1 MNSVRS
7 NSLSLK
13 YQRFPLLGCQDK
25 WFISRNWWIIRGG
38 DGSWV
43 AGGDDDERG
52 QKDGTS
58 EGGEDS
64 SGTI

>member
-25 WFISRNWWIIRGG
+25 WFISRNWWVIRGR

-43 AGGDDDERG
+43 AGGDDD
-52 QKDGTS
+52 
-58 EGGEDS
+58 
-64 SGTI
+64 